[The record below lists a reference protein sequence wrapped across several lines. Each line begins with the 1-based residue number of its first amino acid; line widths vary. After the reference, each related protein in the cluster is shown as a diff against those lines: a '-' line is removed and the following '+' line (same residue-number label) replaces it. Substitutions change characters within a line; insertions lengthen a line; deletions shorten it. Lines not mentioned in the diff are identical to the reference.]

1 VWGHLFIFVST
12 VASIYVIYKEYGDNW
27 PDYQLSLLGAV
38 AVWLLSQVIYAL
50 DFDALKSLPDILLVF
65 ANSILL
71 TSFLILIR
79 IMKPEFFRY
88 PYQFIFVPF
97 LLPLAYLLV
106 LNSSIMQSLIFF
118 SMHVVSIGVFI
129 ILAIGY
135 WDYLK
140 HSPILPVASMILLIL
155 SFLIYWLLED
165 FHTLLELFGQI
176 CLSAGMIFSVYTFS
190 GVIKKVQSQN

>member
-1 VWGHLFIFVST
+1 M
-12 VASIYVIYKEYGDNW
+12 ASIYIVYKEYSDIW
-27 PDYQLSLLGAV
+27 RDYKLSLLGAG
-38 AVWLLSQVIYAL
+38 AVWLLSQVVYAL
-50 DFDALKSLPDILLVF
+50 DFDALQSIPDILLVF

-118 SMHVVSIGVFI
+118 SIHVVSIGVFI
-129 ILAIGY
+129 ILSIGY
-135 WDYLK
+135 WNYLK
-140 HSPILPVASMILLIL
+140 HSPILPIASIILLIL

-165 FHTLLELFGQI
+165 FHSFLQLFGQI
-176 CLSAGMIFSVYTFS
+176 CLSAGIICSVYTFS
-190 GVIKKVQSQN
+190 GVIKKVQAHS